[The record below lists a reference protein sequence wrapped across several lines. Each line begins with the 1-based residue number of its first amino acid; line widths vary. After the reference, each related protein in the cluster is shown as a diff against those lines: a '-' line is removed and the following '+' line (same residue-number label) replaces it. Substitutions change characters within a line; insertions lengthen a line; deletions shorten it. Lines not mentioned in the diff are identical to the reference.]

1 MSKAVT
7 VVLRDPVG
15 FRRFEKLKHPGGG
28 TSTIVKIIKTT
39 PETTYILKNIKW
51 SRFKLVN
58 KIIKLWL
65 TIKYM

>member
-39 PETTYILKNIKW
+39 SETTYILKCVKW
-51 SRFKLVN
+51 SKFKIIN
-58 KIIKLWL
+58 KAIKLWL